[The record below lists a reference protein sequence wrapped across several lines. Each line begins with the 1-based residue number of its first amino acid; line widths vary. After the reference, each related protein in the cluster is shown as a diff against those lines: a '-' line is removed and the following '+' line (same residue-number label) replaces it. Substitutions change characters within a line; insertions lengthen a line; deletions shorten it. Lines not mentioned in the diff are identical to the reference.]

1 MITEILNK
9 VADLS
14 SSCDQVTEDIIV
26 ARFKIVNAVLIGNV
40 NSINKEWV
48 LIDTGLESSGKE
60 IIEIAEKYYGK
71 GNKPKCIIL
80 THGHFDHIGSVIY
93 LSELW
98 QVDVY
103 AHKLEM
109 PFLTGKEDY
118 PKGDPSVDEGLVAKM
133 SQYFPNEAIDL
144 GDKVKM
150 LPEDGSVPNL
160 PEWRWVHTP
169 GHTPGHISLFRQRDR
184 ALIVGDAFTT
194 LKQESLSS
202 VLTQNK
208 DVSGP
213 PAYLTTDW
221 ENAKNSVKVLANLK
235 PEIIVPSHG
244 STMSKKEIEPYLE
257 EMVKNFDEEVVPKK
271 GKFVEQ

>member
-14 SSCDQVTEDIIV
+14 SSSEQVTEDIIV

-40 NSINKEWV
+40 NNINKEWV
-48 LIDTGLESSGKE
+48 LIDTGLESSAEE

-80 THGHFDHIGSVIY
+80 THGHFDHIGSVRY

-98 QVDVY
+98 QVVVY
-103 AHKLEM
+103 AHKLEI

-118 PKGDPSVDEGLVAKM
+118 PKGDPSVDDGLVAKM
-133 SQYFPNEAIDL
+133 SQYFPIQAIDL
-144 GDKVKM
+144 GDKVKI
-150 LPEDGSVPNL
+150 LPEDGTVPNL
-160 PEWRWVHTP
+160 SEWRWVHTP
-169 GHTPGHISLFRQRDR
+169 GHTPGHISLFRERDR

-202 VLTQNK
+202 VLIQNK
-208 DVSGP
+208 DVNGP
-213 PAYLTTDW
+213 PAYLTTNW
-221 ENAKNSVKVLANLK
+221 EDAKNSVKVLADLK
-235 PEIIVPSHG
+235 PEIIIPSHG
-244 STMSKKEIEPYLE
+244 SPMSKKDIEPYLE
-257 EMVKNFDEEVVPKK
+257 ELVKKFDEEVIPEQ
-271 GKFVEQ
+271 GKFVK